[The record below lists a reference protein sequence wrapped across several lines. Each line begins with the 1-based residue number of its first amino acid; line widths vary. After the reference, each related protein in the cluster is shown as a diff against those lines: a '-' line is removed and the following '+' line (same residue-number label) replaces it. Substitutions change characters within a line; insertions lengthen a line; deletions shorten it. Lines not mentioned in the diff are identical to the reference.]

1 MSDERVPDAGAAAGR
16 GGGAAQNAAAGQ
28 GGAMGHGAAAEQDAA
43 TAQGAAAG
51 QGGEAAQGAA
61 TGQGAAA
68 GPGGEARPGGEAGRG
83 REAGG
88 EWELPW
94 AEPFVTDGE
103 RAERAE
109 LAAAFGAG
117 IRRTGALMQLMG
129 QAAADR
135 IGINATDLNCLNIL
149 SFSGRM
155 TAGEL
160 ARATGL
166 TTASITG
173 VIDRL
178 EEAGYVTRERDPR
191 DRRRVVV
198 QVVLEKALKDVAS
211 VFRPMIRDWQEVA
224 AHYSDDELRLIVDF
238 YGRMEEVFRHHL
250 GRLRGGPEPTEP

>member
-1 MSDERVPDAGAAAGR
+1 MSDERVPDAGAAAGW

-28 GGAMGHGAAAEQDAA
+28 GGAMGHGAAAEQDVA

-68 GPGGEARPGGEAGRG
+68 GPGGEARPGGEAGRD
-83 REAGG
+83 RETGG

-117 IRRTGALMQLMG
+117 VRRTGALMQLMG

-178 EEAGYVTRERDPR
+178 EEAGYVTRERDPH

>member
-1 MSDERVPDAGAAAGR
+1 MSDERVPEVGAAAGR
-16 GGGAAQNAAAGQ
+16 
-28 GGAMGHGAAAEQDAA
+28 
-43 TAQGAAAG
+43 
-51 QGGEAAQGAA
+51 GGEAAQGAA
-61 TGQGAAA
+61 AEQPAAGQGAAA
-68 GPGGEARPGGEAGRG
+68 GSGGDARLGSEAGQGGGAGRG

-173 VIDRL
+173 VVDRL
-178 EEAGYVTRERDPR
+178 EEAGYVTRERDPQ

-238 YGRMEEVFRHHL
+238 YARMEEVFRHHL